1 MSAYMAAS
9 SLMRYVFVALLAY
22 FIAVLIVRSVSEYR
36 CLRAAQRILN
46 LSIHWIEVLEP
57 VRYRG
62 RWFPLAEDNEIGS
75 GADCEITLPKSK
87 MKARHARIVL
97 RKGEYRFSTKQK
109 RYCEINGQ
117 PLIRRETPL
126 ADGDVVWVQDVCFV
140 CHKRRA
146 EEGNHA

>member
-1 MSAYMAAS
+1 M
-9 SLMRYVFVALLAY
+9 
-22 FIAVLIVRSVSEYR
+22 
-36 CLRAAQRILN
+36 
-46 LSIHWIEVLEP
+46 
-57 VRYRG
+57 
-62 RWFPLAEDNEIGS
+62 
-75 GADCEITLPKSK
+75 SK

-97 RKGEYRFSTKQK
+97 SKGEYRFSTKQK